1 MQAPGVYGWLTRWP
15 WWWGARR
22 VTVGHRSWRLAGRRF
37 PVAMVPFASC
47 LVGATLLA
55 VAAPVIATRDP
66 TEQSLKA
73 RLSPP
78 AFLPRGNPDYLLGTD
93 HLGRDVLSRVVFG
106 SRVSLGVGLGGVLI
120 GTVLGSLI
128 GLVSGY
134 WGRGVDET
142 LMTAADI
149 QLAFPNVLLAIAV
162 IAVVGP
168 SIPSLVVVVGLTGWV
183 TYARIIRGAVLKLR
197 NEGFVDAV
205 RAMGGTQSRIVFRHI
220 LPNCLAA
227 VIVVGTLELAR
238 IIILESTLSFLGL
251 GIQPPTPSWGGMI
264 GEGRGYLDTA
274 WWIAVWPGL
283 ALLLTT
289 MSISQLGDWVR
300 DVLDPTFRVE

>member
-1 MQAPGVYGWLTRWP
+1 
-15 WWWGARR
+15 
-22 VTVGHRSWRLAGRRF
+22 
-37 PVAMVPFASC
+37 MVPFASC

>member
-1 MQAPGVYGWLTRWP
+1 MQASGVYGWLISWPRRWSA
-15 WWWGARR
+15 GR
-22 VTVGHRSWRLAGRRF
+22 VAVGYRAWRLVARC
-37 PVAMVPFASC
+37 PAAMVPFACC
-47 LVGATLLA
+47 LLGAIVLA
-55 VAAPVIATRDP
+55 ICAPLIVSHDP

-78 AFLPRGNPDYLLGTD
+78 AFLPRGNPQYLLGTD
-93 HLGRDVLSRVVFG
+93 HLGRDVLSRVAFG
-106 SRVSLGVGLGGVLI
+106 SQVSLGVGLGGVLI
-120 GTVLGSLI
+120 GATLGSLI
-128 GLVSGY
+128 GLISGY
-134 WGRGVDET
+134 WGRGVDEA

-149 QLAFPNVLLAIAV
+149 QLAFPNVLLAVAV
-162 IAVVGP
+162 IAVIGP
-168 SIPSLVVVVGLTGWV
+168 SMPSLVIVVGLTGWV
-183 TYARIIRGAVLKLR
+183 TYARIIRGTVLKLR

-205 RAMGGTQSRIVFRHI
+205 AAIGGTQWRIVFRHI
-220 LPNCLAA
+220 LPNCLAT
-227 VIVVGTLELAR
+227 VIVVGSLELAR
-238 IIILESTLSFLGL
+238 VIILESTLSFLGL

-300 DVLDPTFRVE
+300 DMLDPTFRQAS